1 MVNFDALDA
10 NDITVE
16 LVTLSGRQKIEA
28 EEGQTVKEFKEA
40 NGLNGTRIIDQNG
53 AVLRDVDTISEG
65 MQLFVSTPKK
75 NG

>member
-1 MVNFDALDA
+1 MVNFDALET
-10 NDITVE
+10 NEVEIE
-16 LVTLSGRQKIEA
+16 LVTIGGRDRLTV
-28 EEGQTVKEFKEA
+28 EEGQTVKDFKQT

-53 AVLRDVDTISEG
+53 SVLRDTDTIKEG